1 MSFRTGRGRAGKGRI
16 LRFFVYTSYPSAELF
31 VNGKSYGKQ
40 RKLTADESRA
50 LEGQDSLAL
59 QRRYRLMWM
68 DVPYEPGE
76 VKVVAYDASG
86 KPAEEKVIRT
96 AGKPHHLELVA
107 DRTRLSADGKDL
119 AYITVRVVDKDG
131 NLCPADSRNGKLLGE
146 GCRKISCC
154 CQWRCYQPRFVPFA
168 QDAGFQR
175 SADGYCAE
183 WRASR

>member
-1 MSFRTGRGRAGKGRI
+1 MHVLPHWTWPGREGENTPV
-16 LRFFVYTSYPSAELF
+16 FVYTSYPSAELF

-76 VKVVAYDASG
+76 VKVVAYDVSG
-86 KPAEEKVIRT
+86 NPAEEKVIRT

-107 DRTRLSADGKDL
+107 TARTCLPMVRTWHISQSVSW
-119 AYITVRVVDKDG
+119 IRTVT
-131 NLCPADSRNGKLLGE
+131 
-146 GCRKISCC
+146 
-154 CQWRCYQPRFVPFA
+154 FVRQTA
-168 QDAGFQR
+168 A
-175 SADGYCAE
+175 
-183 WRASR
+183 W

>member
-1 MSFRTGRGRAGKGRI
+1 MSFRTGRGRAGKGENTPV
-16 LRFFVYTSYPSAELF
+16 FVYTSYPSAELF

-86 KPAEEKVIRT
+86 KPAEEKVITYRWQ
-96 AGKPHHLELVA
+96 APSSGA
-107 DRTRLSADGKDL
+107 
-119 AYITVRVVDKDG
+119 
-131 NLCPADSRNGKLLGE
+131 
-146 GCRKISCC
+146 GCRPHPLVCR
-154 CQWRCYQPRFVPFA
+154 W
-168 QDAGFQR
+168 
-175 SADGYCAE
+175 
-183 WRASR
+183 